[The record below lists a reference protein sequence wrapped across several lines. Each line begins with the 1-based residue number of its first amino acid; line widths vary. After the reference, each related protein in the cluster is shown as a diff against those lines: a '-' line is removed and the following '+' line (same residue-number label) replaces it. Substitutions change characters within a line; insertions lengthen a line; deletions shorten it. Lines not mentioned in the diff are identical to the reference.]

1 MLLNWTEFVL
11 YVGVLNENSANIQGE
26 NCMAGHTT
34 SHVNSFFG
42 QITYRRTVS
51 KLRKNSILTQTID
64 NLWETPN
71 CSSPIL
77 LNT

>member
-42 QITYRRTVS
+42 QKTYRWTVS
-51 KLRKNSILTQTID
+51 KLRKN
-64 NLWETPN
+64 
-71 CSSPIL
+71 
-77 LNT
+77 

>member
-11 YVGVLNENSANIQGE
+11 YVGALNENSANIQGE

-42 QITYRRTVS
+42 QKFTDGQS
-51 KLRKNSILTQTID
+51 
-64 NLWETPN
+64 EN
-71 CSSPIL
+71 CVKIKFKI
-77 LNT
+77 

>member
-11 YVGVLNENSANIQGE
+11 YVGVLNENSANKQGE

-42 QITYRRTVS
+42 Q
-51 KLRKNSILTQTID
+51 KLTDGQSV
-64 NLWETPN
+64 N
-71 CSSPIL
+71 CVKIKIKI
-77 LNT
+77 